1 MDTTVSRDG
10 TRIAYETSG
19 SGPPLVVVNGALSDR
34 RTTAALR
41 PRLDSGFTVVAYDRR
56 GRGDSGDTSPYAPE
70 REIED
75 LAAVIHAVGAPAF
88 VFGQSSGG
96 ILALRGAVGAL
107 PIRSL
112 AVNEPPFLLPG
123 LRPVPGAD
131 IPARMAARIAA
142 GDREGAL
149 QIFFGDQV
157 GIPAPALAQLRASR
171 AWTAMLAL
179 AHTAPYDA
187 AVAAESELSAVAVG
201 KLAIPTLVLTGGASF
216 PWLGATA
223 RAVAEAIPGAV
234 LDVLPGQQHSPAP
247 DVLAPA
253 LIRFFD
259 G

>member
-1 MDTTVSRDG
+1 MSTTTSRDG

-41 PRLDSGFTVVAYDRR
+41 PRLDPAFTLVGYDRR

-75 LAAVIHAVGAPAF
+75 LAAVIDAVGAWAF
-88 VFGQSSGG
+88 VFGQSSGA
-96 ILALRGAVGAL
+96 ILALRGAMAAL

-112 AVNEPPFLLPG
+112 AINEPPFILPG
-123 LRPVPGAD
+123 LRPVPSAD
-131 IPARMAARIAA
+131 IPARIAA
-142 GDREGAL
+142 SAASGDRDGAL
-149 QIFFGDQV
+149 QIFLGEQV
-157 GIPAPALAQLRASR
+157 GMPPLELARLRASP
-171 AWTAMLAL
+171 AWQPLLGL
-179 AHTAPYDA
+179 AHTAAHDA
-187 AVAAESELSAVAVG
+187 AVAAESEFSPTALA
-201 KLAIPTLVLTGGASF
+201 KLAVPTIVLTGGASA

-223 RAVAEAIPGAV
+223 RTIAEAIPGAS
-234 LDVLPGQQHSPAP
+234 LTVLPGQPHSPAP

-253 LIRFFD
+253 LIRFFR